1 VASSSTQVF
10 SKALKLSALLV
21 VSVAAI
27 GSLIG
32 FLVVGVDGLWTAL
45 IGSAIA
51 LVFTSLTVLSVLFG
65 ARLPLGGFYGLVLG
79 GWLLKIVLFAVLM
92 AALQRMDFIHGPTL
106 FFAIVLSVLGSLGI
120 DSWVVLR
127 SRIPTIDSRD

>member
-1 VASSSTQVF
+1 MASSSTQVF
-10 SKALKLSALLV
+10 AKALKLSALLV
-21 VSVAAI
+21 VSVAVICSII
-27 GSLIG
+27 GY
-32 FLVVGVDGLWTAL
+32 LVVGVDGLWTAL
-45 IGSAIA
+45 IGAAIA
-51 LVFTSLTVLSVLFG
+51 LVFSSLTVLSVLFG

-106 FFAIVLSVLGSLGI
+106 FFAIVLSVLGSLSI

>member
-10 SKALKLSALLV
+10 AKALKLSALLV
-21 VSVAAI
+21 VSVAVICSVI
-27 GSLIG
+27 GY
-32 FLVVGVDGLWTAL
+32 LVVGVDGLWTAL

-79 GWLLKIVLFAVLM
+79 GWLLKIVLFALLM

-106 FFAIVLSVLGSLGI
+106 FFAIVLSVLGSLSI

>member
-1 VASSSTQVF
+1 VASSSSQVF
-10 SKALKLSALLV
+10 AKALKLSALLV
-21 VSVAAI
+21 VSVAVI
-27 GSLIG
+27 CSIIG

>member
-10 SKALKLSALLV
+10 AKALKLSALLV
-21 VSVAAI
+21 ISVAVI
-27 GSLIG
+27 CSIIG
-32 FLVVGVDGLWTAL
+32 FLVVGADGLWTAL

-79 GWLLKIVLFAVLM
+79 GWLLKILLFAVLM

>member
-10 SKALKLSALLV
+10 AKALKLSALLV
-21 VSVAAI
+21 GSVAVI
-27 GSLIG
+27 CSIIG
-32 FLVVGVDGLWTAL
+32 FLVVGIDGLWTAL
-45 IGSAIA
+45 IGAAIA

-79 GWLLKIVLFAVLM
+79 GWLLKIVLFALLM

-106 FFAIVLSVLGSLGI
+106 FFAIVLSVLGSLSI

>member
-1 VASSSTQVF
+1 MASSSTQVF
-10 SKALKLSALLV
+10 AKALKLSALLV
-21 VSVAAI
+21 VSVAVICSVI
-27 GSLIG
+27 GY
-32 FLVVGVDGLWTAL
+32 LVVGVDGLWTAL

-79 GWLLKIVLFAVLM
+79 GWLLKIVLFALLM

-106 FFAIVLSVLGSLGI
+106 FFAIVLSVLGSLSI

>member
-10 SKALKLSALLV
+10 AKALKLSALLV
-21 VSVAAI
+21 VSVAVI
-27 GSLIG
+27 CSIIG

-79 GWLLKIVLFAVLM
+79 GWLVKIVLFAVLM

>member
-1 VASSSTQVF
+1 MASSSTQVF
-10 SKALKLSALLV
+10 AKALKLSALLV
-21 VSVAAI
+21 VSVAVI
-27 GSLIG
+27 CSIIG
-32 FLVVGVDGLWTAL
+32 FLVVGIDGLWTAL
-45 IGSAIA
+45 IGAAIA

-79 GWLLKIVLFAVLM
+79 GWLLKIVLFAALM

>member
-1 VASSSTQVF
+1 MASSSTQVF
-10 SKALKLSALLV
+10 AKALKLSALLV
-21 VSVAAI
+21 VSVAVICSII
-27 GSLIG
+27 GY
-32 FLVVGVDGLWTAL
+32 LVVGIDGLWTAL
-45 IGSAIA
+45 IGAAIA

-120 DSWVVLR
+120 DSWIVLR

>member
-1 VASSSTQVF
+1 MSSSSTQVF
-10 SKALKLSALLV
+10 AKALKLSALLV
-21 VSVAAI
+21 VSVAVICSII
-27 GSLIG
+27 GY
-32 FLVVGVDGLWTAL
+32 LVVGVDGLWTAL
-45 IGSAIA
+45 IGAAIA

-79 GWLLKIVLFAVLM
+79 GWLLKIVLFALLM

-106 FFAIVLSVLGSLGI
+106 FFAIVLSVLGSLSI

>member
-1 VASSSTQVF
+1 MASSSTQVF
-10 SKALKLSALLV
+10 GKALKLSALLV
-21 VSVAAI
+21 VSVAVI
-27 GSLIG
+27 CSIIG
-32 FLVVGVDGLWTAL
+32 FLVVGIDGLWTAL

-79 GWLLKIVLFAVLM
+79 GWLLKVVLFAVLM

>member
-1 VASSSTQVF
+1 MATSSTQVF
-10 SKALKLSALLV
+10 AKALKLSALLV
-21 VSVAAI
+21 VSV
-27 GSLIG
+27 GVVCS
-32 FLVVGVDGLWTAL
+32 VVGYILVGTDGVLTAL
-45 IGSAIA
+45 LGAAIA
-51 LVFTSLTVLSVLFG
+51 LVFTSMTILSVLFG

-79 GWLLKIVLFAVLM
+79 GWLLKVVLFGVLL

-127 SRIPTIDSRD
+127 SQVPTIESRD

>member
-10 SKALKLSALLV
+10 AKALKLSALLV
-21 VSVAAI
+21 VSVAVICSII
-27 GSLIG
+27 GY
-32 FLVVGVDGLWTAL
+32 LVVGVDGLWTAL

-106 FFAIVLSVLGSLGI
+106 FFAIVLSALGSLSI

>member
-1 VASSSTQVF
+1 
-10 SKALKLSALLV
+10 
-21 VSVAAI
+21 VAAI

-51 LVFTSLTVLSVLFG
+51 LVFTSLTVVSVLFG

>member
-1 VASSSTQVF
+1 MASSSTQVF
-10 SKALKLSALLV
+10 AKALKLSALLV
-21 VSVAAI
+21 VSVAVICSII
-27 GSLIG
+27 GY
-32 FLVVGVDGLWTAL
+32 LVVGVDGLWTAL

-79 GWLLKIVLFAVLM
+79 GWLLKIVLFALLL

-106 FFAIVLSVLGSLGI
+106 FFAIVLSVLGSLSI

>member
-10 SKALKLSALLV
+10 AKALKLSALLV
-21 VSVAAI
+21 VSVAVICSII
-27 GSLIG
+27 GY
-32 FLVVGVDGLWTAL
+32 LVVGLDGLWTAL

-106 FFAIVLSVLGSLGI
+106 FFAIVLSVLGSLSI

>member
-1 VASSSTQVF
+1 MASSSTQVF
-10 SKALKLSALLV
+10 ARALKLSALLV
-21 VSVAAI
+21 VSVAVI
-27 GSLIG
+27 CSIIG
-32 FLVVGVDGLWTAL
+32 FLVVGIDGLWTAL
-45 IGSAIA
+45 IGAAIA

-106 FFAIVLSVLGSLGI
+106 FFALVLSVLGSLGI

>member
-1 VASSSTQVF
+1 MASSSTQVF
-10 SKALKLSALLV
+10 AKALKLSALLV
-21 VSVAAI
+21 VSVAVI
-27 GSLIG
+27 CSIIG
-32 FLVVGVDGLWTAL
+32 FLVVGIDGLWTAL
-45 IGSAIA
+45 IGAAIA

>member
-1 VASSSTQVF
+1 MASSSTQVF
-10 SKALKLSALLV
+10 AKALKLSALLV
-21 VSVAAI
+21 VSVAVI
-27 GSLIG
+27 CSIIG
-32 FLVVGVDGLWTAL
+32 FLVVGIDGLWTAL
-45 IGSAIA
+45 IGAAIA

-92 AALQRMDFIHGPTL
+92 AALQRMEFIHGPTL

>member
-1 VASSSTQVF
+1 MASSSTQVF
-10 SKALKLSALLV
+10 AKALKLSALLV
-21 VSVAAI
+21 VSVAVI
-27 GSLIG
+27 CSIIG

-45 IGSAIA
+45 IGAAIA

-79 GWLLKIVLFAVLM
+79 GWLLKIVLFAALM

>member
-1 VASSSTQVF
+1 MATSSTQVF
-10 SKALKLSALLV
+10 AKALKLSALLV
-21 VSVAAI
+21 VSVAVICSII
-27 GSLIG
+27 GY
-32 FLVVGVDGLWTAL
+32 LVVGVDGLWTAL

-106 FFAIVLSVLGSLGI
+106 FFAIVLSVLGSLSI

>member
-1 VASSSTQVF
+1 MASSSTQVF
-10 SKALKLSALLV
+10 AKALKLSALLV
-21 VSVAAI
+21 VSVAVI
-27 GSLIG
+27 CSIVG
-32 FLVVGVDGLWTAL
+32 FLVVGIDGLWTAL
-45 IGSAIA
+45 IGAAIA

-79 GWLLKIVLFAVLM
+79 GWLLKIVLFAVLL

>member
-1 VASSSTQVF
+1 MASSSTQVF
-10 SKALKLSALLV
+10 AKALKLSALLV
-21 VSVAAI
+21 VSVAVICSII
-27 GSLIG
+27 GSL
-32 FLVVGVDGLWTAL
+32 VVGIDGLWTAL
-45 IGSAIA
+45 IGAAIA

-79 GWLLKIVLFAVLM
+79 GWLLKIVLFALLM

-106 FFAIVLSVLGSLGI
+106 FFAIVLSVLGGLGI

>member
-1 VASSSTQVF
+1 MASSSTQVF
-10 SKALKLSALLV
+10 AKALKLSALLV
-21 VSVAAI
+21 VSVAVICSII
-27 GSLIG
+27 GY
-32 FLVVGVDGLWTAL
+32 LVVGVDGLWTAL
-45 IGSAIA
+45 IGAAIA

>member
-1 VASSSTQVF
+1 MASSSTQVF
-10 SKALKLSALLV
+10 AKALKLSALLV
-21 VSVAAI
+21 VSVAVI
-27 GSLIG
+27 CSIIG

-45 IGSAIA
+45 IGAAIA

-79 GWLLKIVLFAVLM
+79 GWLLKIVLFALLM

-106 FFAIVLSVLGSLGI
+106 FFASVLSVLGRLGI

>member
-10 SKALKLSALLV
+10 AKALKLSALLV
-21 VSVAAI
+21 VSVAVICSII
-27 GSLIG
+27 GY
-32 FLVVGVDGLWTAL
+32 LVVGVDGLWTAL
-45 IGSAIA
+45 IGAAIA
-51 LVFTSLTVLSVLFG
+51 LVFTSLTILSVLFG

-79 GWLLKIVLFAVLM
+79 GWLLKIVLFALLM
-92 AALQRMDFIHGPTL
+92 AALQRMDFVHGPTL
-106 FFAIVLSVLGSLGI
+106 FFAIVLSVLGSLSI

>member
-10 SKALKLSALLV
+10 AKALKLSALLV
-21 VSVAAI
+21 VSVAVICSII
-27 GSLIG
+27 GY
-32 FLVVGVDGLWTAL
+32 LVVGVDGLWTAL
-45 IGSAIA
+45 IGAAIA
-51 LVFTSLTVLSVLFG
+51 LVFSSLTVLSVLFG

-106 FFAIVLSVLGSLGI
+106 FFAIVLSVLGSLSI

>member
-1 VASSSTQVF
+1 MASSSTQVF
-10 SKALKLSALLV
+10 AKALKLSALLV
-21 VSVAAI
+21 VSVAVI
-27 GSLIG
+27 CSIIG
-32 FLVVGVDGLWTAL
+32 FLVVGVYGLWTAL
-45 IGSAIA
+45 IGAAIA

-79 GWLLKIVLFAVLM
+79 GWLLKIVLFALLM
-92 AALQRMDFIHGPTL
+92 AALQRMEFIHGPTL
-106 FFAIVLSVLGSLGI
+106 FFAIVLSVLGSLSI

>member
-51 LVFTSLTVLSVLFG
+51 LVFTSLTVVSVLFG

>member
-1 VASSSTQVF
+1 MASSSTQVF
-10 SKALKLSALLV
+10 AKALKLSALLV
-21 VSVAAI
+21 VSVAVICSII
-27 GSLIG
+27 GYL
-32 FLVVGVDGLWTAL
+32 LVGIDGLWTAL
-45 IGSAIA
+45 IGAAIA

-79 GWLLKIVLFAVLM
+79 GWLLKIVLFAALM

>member
-1 VASSSTQVF
+1 MASSSTQVF
-10 SKALKLSALLV
+10 AKALKLSALLV
-21 VSVAAI
+21 VSVAVI
-27 GSLIG
+27 CSIIG
-32 FLVVGVDGLWTAL
+32 FLVVGIDGLWTAL
-45 IGSAIA
+45 IGAAIA

-79 GWLLKIVLFAVLM
+79 GWLLKIVLFALLM

>member
-10 SKALKLSALLV
+10 AKALKLSALLV
-21 VSVAAI
+21 VSVAVI
-27 GSLIG
+27 CSIIG
-32 FLVVGVDGLWTAL
+32 FLVVGIDGLWTAL

-79 GWLLKIVLFAVLM
+79 GWLLKIVLFALLM

-106 FFAIVLSVLGSLGI
+106 FFAIVLSVLGSLSI

>member
-10 SKALKLSALLV
+10 AKALKLSALLV
-21 VSVAAI
+21 VSVAVICSII
-27 GSLIG
+27 GY
-32 FLVVGVDGLWTAL
+32 LVVGVDGLWTAL

-65 ARLPLGGFYGLVLG
+65 ARLQLGGFYGLVLG

-106 FFAIVLSVLGSLGI
+106 FFAIVLSVLGSLSI

>member
-1 VASSSTQVF
+1 MASSSTQVF
-10 SKALKLSALLV
+10 AKALKLSALLV
-21 VSVAAI
+21 VSVAVICSII
-27 GSLIG
+27 GY
-32 FLVVGVDGLWTAL
+32 LVVGLDGLWTAL

-106 FFAIVLSVLGSLGI
+106 FFAIVLSVLGSLSI

>member
-1 VASSSTQVF
+1 MASSSTQVF
-10 SKALKLSALLV
+10 AKALKLSALLV

-27 GSLIG
+27 CSIIG
-32 FLVVGVDGLWTAL
+32 FLAVGIDGLWTAL
-45 IGSAIA
+45 IGAAIA

-79 GWLLKIVLFAVLM
+79 GWLLKIVLFALLM

-106 FFAIVLSVLGSLGI
+106 FFAIVLSVLGSLSI

>member
-1 VASSSTQVF
+1 MASSSTQVF
-10 SKALKLSALLV
+10 AKALKLSALLV
-21 VSVAAI
+21 VSVAVICSII
-27 GSLIG
+27 GY
-32 FLVVGVDGLWTAL
+32 LVVGVDGLWTAL

-65 ARLPLGGFYGLVLG
+65 ARLPLGGLYGLVLG

-106 FFAIVLSVLGSLGI
+106 FFAIVLSVLGSLSI

>member
-10 SKALKLSALLV
+10 AKALKLSALLV
-21 VSVAAI
+21 VSVAVICSII
-27 GSLIG
+27 GY
-32 FLVVGVDGLWTAL
+32 LVVGVDGLWTAL
-45 IGSAIA
+45 IGAAIA

-106 FFAIVLSVLGSLGI
+106 FFAIVLSVLGGLSI